1 MPILS
6 ASRNLLKRRWL
17 RWAVILTFAYTI
29 FGFLILPLIVRAVA
43 IKQISTQLDREVS
56 IRKVRINPYALSGSI
71 QGMLIKDK
79 DGEPFISWDE
89 IYGNFQLSS
98 FFGKAWVFKEVHA
111 SKPFIRIQ
119 INKDYTFNFSDLLK
133 RFATDPSV
141 PSKPSKPL
149 VLRVDSFHIAGAQ
162 AKVTDLTPPSPFHRV
177 IGPLEITLT
186 GFHTDPNSRNPYA
199 FEG

>member
-6 ASRNLLKRRWL
+6 ASRKLLRRRWV
-17 RWAVILTFAYTI
+17 RWGFIVLLTYTI
-29 FGFLILPLIVRAVA
+29 IGFLILPLIVRAVA
-43 IKQISTQLDREVS
+43 VKQLSKQLDRQVT
-56 IRKVRINPYALSGSI
+56 IRKVRINPYALSGRM
-71 QGMLIKDK
+71 QGLMIKDK

-111 SKPFIRIQ
+111 SNPFIRVQ

-133 RFATDPSV
+133 KFAADPSA

-149 VLRVDSFHIAGAQ
+149 VLRI
-162 AKVTDLTPPSPFHRV
+162 
-177 IGPLEITLT
+177 
-186 GFHTDPNSRNPYA
+186 
-199 FEG
+199 